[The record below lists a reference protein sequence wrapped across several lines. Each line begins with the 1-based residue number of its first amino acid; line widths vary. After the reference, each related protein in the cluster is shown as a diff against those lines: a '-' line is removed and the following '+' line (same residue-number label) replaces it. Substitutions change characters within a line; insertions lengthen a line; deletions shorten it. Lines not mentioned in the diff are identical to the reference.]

1 MIDFSEIAVVIQ
13 MAVAPA
19 FLLTGIGAILAVM
32 ATRLTR
38 IVDRFRV
45 LNEGKNL
52 SIKKKDKTDEL
63 LSLLC
68 RARWTHIA
76 IFLSTVSA
84 LLICVLIAMIFI
96 ATEVSFSLDKYLSI
110 LFIAAMSSLIL
121 GLLSFLREVSLSK
134 GVINIKKVSI

>member
-1 MIDFSEIAVVIQ
+1 MINFNEIAVVIQ

-19 FLLTGIGAILAVM
+19 FLLTGIGAILTVM

-45 LNEGKNL
+45 LNEGKKFTV
-52 SIKKKDKTDEL
+52 KKKDKNEEL
-63 LSLLC
+63 LSLMS
-68 RARWTHIA
+68 RAKWNHIA
-76 IFLSTVSA
+76 IFLTTISA

-96 ATEVSFSLDKYLSI
+96 ATEVNFNLDQYLSI
-110 LFIAAMSSLIL
+110 LFIVAMTTLIL

-134 GVINIKKVSI
+134 GVINIKKLSL

>member
-19 FLLTGIGAILAVM
+19 FLLTGIGAILTVM
-32 ATRLTR
+32 ANRLTR

-45 LNEGKNL
+45 LNEGKSL
-52 SIKKKDKTDEL
+52 SIKKKDKGDEL

-68 RARWTHIA
+68 RARWTHVA
-76 IFLSTVSA
+76 IFLTTVSA

-96 ATEVSFSLDKYLSI
+96 ATEVSFSLDQYLST
-110 LFIAAMSSLIL
+110 LFIVAMTALIL

-134 GVINIKKVSI
+134 GVINIKKVSL

>member
-38 IVDRFRV
+38 IVDRFRI
-45 LNEGKNL
+45 LNEGESM
-52 SIKKKDKTDEL
+52 SIKKKDKADEL

-96 ATEVSFSLDKYLSI
+96 ATEVSLSLDKYLSI